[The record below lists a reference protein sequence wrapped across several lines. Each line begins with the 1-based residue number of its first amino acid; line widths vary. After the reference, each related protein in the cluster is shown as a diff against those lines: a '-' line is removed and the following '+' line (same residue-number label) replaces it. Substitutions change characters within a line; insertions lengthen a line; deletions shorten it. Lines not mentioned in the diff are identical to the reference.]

1 MSTGYVDTKK
11 AISVEELREMEA
23 NIEMNAIA
31 VDYAN
36 NGASGASHSRCLRA
50 KPEVR
55 RSSWIDA
62 NERLPNET
70 GRYWCYVKANTDTGI
85 SHEQDNCAFNVD
97 EQQWY
102 SESWKGGEKVT
113 YWRDLMEPPIGGE
126 L

>member
-1 MSTGYVDTKK
+1 MSTVYVDTKK

-55 RSSWIDA
+55 RSSWID
-62 NERLPNET
+62 ET
-70 GRYWCYVKANTDTGI
+70 LSQRDI
-85 SHEQDNCAFNVD
+85 
-97 EQQWY
+97 EQQEKGVNHVGAMLTGMGFDGV
-102 SESWKGGEKVT
+102 ESLCEKAIEQLRKGVSDVQVG
-113 YWRDLMEPPIGGE
+113 
-126 L
+126 